1 MAKKIQGERLDVV
14 FSRLKQSDGR
24 LKRSDRVERQD
35 DVAPA
40 GEFTAI
46 GGSESVEE
54 RRAEE
59 HDSLEADIVDFT
71 IPRITEP
78 SIFHASRSISLL
90 EHFLDDLLPNLDES
104 EELRVLAA
112 RVIGDEISR
121 QRDVLDRLQA
131 GIAA

>member
-14 FSRLKQSDGR
+14 FSRLKHPDGA
-24 LKRSDRVERQD
+24 ERPD
-35 DVAPA
+35 DVAPPK
-40 GEFTAI
+40 EFTAI
-46 GGSESVEE
+46 AGSDSIEE

-78 SIFHASRSISLL
+78 GIFNANRSIALL

-112 RVIGDEISR
+112 RVISDEISR

>member
-1 MAKKIQGERLDVV
+1 MSKKIQGERLDVV
-14 FSRLKQSDGR
+14 FSRLRQSEGI
-24 LKRSDRVERQD
+24 ERPD
-35 DVAPA
+35 IVAPPK
-40 GEFTAI
+40 EFTPI
-46 GGSESVEE
+46 GDSESVEE

-78 SIFHASRSISLL
+78 GIFHASRSISLL
-90 EHFLDDLLPNLDES
+90 EHFLDDLLPTLDES

-112 RVIGDEISR
+112 RVISDEISR
-121 QRDVLDRLQA
+121 QRDILDRLQA

>member
-1 MAKKIQGERLDVV
+1 MSKKIEGERLDVV
-14 FSRLKQSDGR
+14 FSRLRESDG
-24 LKRSDRVERQD
+24 VERPGV
-35 DVAPA
+35 VAPPKA
-40 GEFTAI
+40 FISI
-46 GGSESVEE
+46 GDSASVEE

-78 SIFHASRSISLL
+78 SIFHAGRSISLL
-90 EHFLDDLLPNLDES
+90 EHFLDELLPTLDES

-121 QRDVLDRLQA
+121 QRDILDRLQA
-131 GIAA
+131 GLAA